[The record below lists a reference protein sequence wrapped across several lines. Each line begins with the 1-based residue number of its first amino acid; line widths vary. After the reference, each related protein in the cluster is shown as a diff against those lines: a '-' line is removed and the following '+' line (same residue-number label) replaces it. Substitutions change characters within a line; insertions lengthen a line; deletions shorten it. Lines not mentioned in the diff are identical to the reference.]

1 MTNTRTLIKTGAQK
15 IAEIESEF
23 GATTDEEQLLCYKE
37 EATELRAA
45 YEALQKE
52 NDELRL
58 MINGSVLQI
67 QAMQLQIN
75 AMKIGQKVLDGSI
88 QAKSISDSE
97 WREKYMREVEG
108 LNNEGDPIGGDPPSG
123 LRHSVE
129 YLKSENAAQ
138 AKRIAELENW
148 ASSLFDTRTKNDRE
162 IELLRKYCNDQTEA
176 NALQMKML
184 EHQNKSLLDQLVK
197 ADLLA
202 PRTYVIE
209 LPEGA
214 TLLDSASK
222 NGE

>member
-1 MTNTRTLIKTGAQK
+1 MSEIKPVYQWRHSSRGVLPYSWWQDCT
-15 IAEIESEF
+15 
-23 GATTDEEQLLCYKE
+23 
-37 EATELRAA
+37 EADFNVRGNKSQFNSRILYPAAA
-45 YEALQKE
+45 YEALQADHAENCALLKDALEENTALQKE
-52 NDELRL
+52 SDELRL

-138 AKRIAELENW
+138 EKRIAELE
-148 ASSLFDTRTKNDRE
+148 AESAKDHTT
-162 IELLRKYCNDQTEA
+162 ILRLKD
-176 NALQMKML
+176 AL
-184 EHQNKSLLDQLVK
+184 SAYGDPDIF
-197 ADLLA
+197 ADD
-202 PRTYVIE
+202 E
-209 LPEGA
+209 
-214 TLLDSASK
+214 D
-222 NGE
+222 